1 MLFNSKAF
9 FVFFVVVYASYLALH
24 RRHRAQNVLL
34 LAASLFFY
42 GYWDWRFLG
51 LMALSSGVDFFTALQ
66 IHKSDDPKRRKLFL
80 IISLVVNL
88 GVLGFFKYFN
98 FFAENMTALLGA
110 AGIAVHPTTLAVALP
125 VGVSFYTFQAM
136 SYVIDVYRRNL
147 EPCKNPLDYA
157 LFIAFFPHLVA
168 GPIQFP
174 HILLPQVMRP
184 RTLQWSQINAGIF
197 LIVWGLFK
205 KMVIADNLA
214 IIANGVFDNYDKTHG
229 LDTVIGALAFTF
241 QIYCDFSGYS
251 DIARGLSKLMGF
263 DLLVNFKLPYF
274 ALNPTDFWQRWH
286 ISLSTWLRDYLYISL
301 GGNRHGSYKT
311 YRNLAL
317 TMLLGGLWHGA
328 SWNFVIW
335 GAYHGLLLIAYRAL
349 DKNPEHEDPWS
360 GKYSYFRIV
369 AKMALMFTLTV
380 IGWVIFR
387 SRSIDQ
393 MTQMFSHMGL
403 SSSAQTQDMLRKL
416 AFFVV
421 PLLVVQVWQ
430 YKARDLL
437 VLPKRSAWMLG
448 PLYGYAVVWMLI
460 FGVRESMEFIY
471 FQF

>member
-1 MLFNSKAF
+1 MLFNSKVF
-9 FVFFVVVYASYLALH
+9 LVFFVVVYAGYLAL
-24 RRHRAQNVLL
+24 RRHHRAQNVLL
-34 LAASLFFY
+34 LVASMFFY
-42 GYWDWRFLG
+42 GYWDWRFLA
-51 LMALSSGVDFFTALQ
+51 LMALSSGVDYFTALQ
-66 IHKSDDPKRRKLFL
+66 IERSSEPRRRKLFL
-80 IISLVVNL
+80 LISLAVNL

-98 FFAENMTALLGA
+98 FFAENMTLLLRGV
-110 AGIAVHPTTLAVALP
+110 GVEVHPTTLAVALP

-136 SYVIDVYRRNL
+136 SYVIDVYRNKL
-147 EPCKNPLDYA
+147 EPCRSLLDYA

-184 RTLQWSQINAGIF
+184 RTLRWDQINAGIF
-197 LIVWGLFK
+197 LIVWGLYK

-214 IIANGVFDNYDKTHG
+214 IIANDVFDHSATTYG
-229 LDTVIGALAFTF
+229 LDTLIGTLAFTF

-251 DIARGLSKLMGF
+251 DIARGLSKMMGF

-274 ALNPTDFWQRWH
+274 ALNPTDFWLRWH

-301 GGNRHGSYKT
+301 GGNRHGALKT

-335 GAYHGLLLIAYRAL
+335 GAYHGVLLVAYRVL
-349 DKNPEHEDPWS
+349 DRNPEHEDPWS
-360 GKYSYFRIV
+360 GRYSYLRIV
-369 AKMALMFTLTV
+369 AKMALMFTFTV
-380 IGWVIFR
+380 IGWIIFR
-387 SRSIDQ
+387 SRSLEQ
-393 MTQMFSHMGL
+393 MGQMLTHIGL
-403 SSSAQTQDMLRKL
+403 SSSLKTPELLRKL
-416 AFFVV
+416 IFFVT
-421 PLLVVQVWQ
+421 PLLAIQVWQ
-430 YKARDLL
+430 YKSRDLL
-437 VLPKRSAWMLG
+437 VLQKRSAYVLG
-448 PLYGYAVVWMLI
+448 PLYGLAIVWMFI